1 MITLQTLK
9 WDNCFSYGS
18 GNELNLNDNIVT
30 QILGTN
36 GMGKSSIPLIIE
48 EALYNKNSK
57 GIKKA
62 DIPNRYVNDG
72 YNIYLS
78 FTKDEDRYEITI
90 NRKTSIKVK
99 LEKNGIDISSHT
111 ATNTYKT
118 IQDVL
123 GVDFKTFSQLVYQN
137 TNASL
142 QFLTATDANRKKF
155 LIDLLH
161 LEKYVELFEIF
172 KSASREVSAVSN
184 TIDGK
189 LTTVENW
196 LKNNKLSD
204 TSILPM
210 LNLEIDTSED
220 EKTLSFLTVEI
231 ENISEKNKKIS
242 KNNQYKK
249 LLEAIDIAKI
259 QASSIKEYESYDDLQ
274 EDLGSYNAVASGAL
288 QTIKKLEKLSDK
300 CPTCGQPIDISTE
313 KQMLETAREQAS
325 EAQGKANAIKPIIEE
340 IKRNNRE
347 FENNETNRKNWEDL
361 FRLHDRTLPSSLLDQ
376 QELRSRLDDVQSR
389 LREAKKNLA
398 ELAAENERRTHQ
410 NTRVQVIQEQTAD
423 FQTQLEEYSKEL
435 KENQKLESNL
445 EILKKSFSTN
455 GLLAYKIENLVG
467 ELEELANEYLAELS
481 DGRFTLEFV
490 VSNDKLNVQIT
501 DNGNVVDILAL
512 SSGELARVNTATLIA
527 IRKLMSSISKSKI
540 NILFLDEVINV
551 LDDLGREKLVEVLL
565 REGLNTYIVSHG
577 WSHPLLEKIEV
588 VKHENISKLER

>member
-1 MITLQTLK
+1 MITLRTLK

-18 GNELNLNDNIVT
+18 GNELQLDDNTVT

-72 YNIYLS
+72 YNICLA
-78 FTKDEDRYEITI
+78 FTKDDDRYIITV

-99 LEKNGIDISSHT
+99 LEKNDSDISSHT

-118 IQDVL
+118 LQEVL

-161 LEKYVELFEIF
+161 LEKYVELFEVF
-172 KSASREVSAVSN
+172 KGASREVSSTSA
-184 TIDGK
+184 TIAGK
-189 LTTVENW
+189 LATVEKW
-196 LKNNKLSD
+196 LETNKLSD
-204 TSILPM
+204 TTILPM
-210 LNLEIDTSED
+210 LNLEIDTSND
-220 EKTLSFLTVEI
+220 EKALSSLTAEI
-231 ENISEKNKKIS
+231 ANISEKNKKITT
-242 KNNQYKK
+242 NNQYKM
-249 LLEAIDIAKI
+249 LLDQIDIAAI
-259 QASSIKEYESYDDLQ
+259 QSSEVTQYESYDDLQ
-274 EDLGSYNAVASGAL
+274 EEFGNVKAVAAGAQRTL
-288 QTIKKLEKLSDK
+288 KKLEELKEV
-300 CPTCGQPIDISTE
+300 CPTCKQSIDVSAEKAMIAVEQTKYDEAVETIS
-313 KQMLETAREQAS
+313 S
-325 EAQGKANAIKPIIEE
+325 IKPKILR
-340 IKRNNRE
+340 IKTRNLE
-347 FENNETNRKNWEDL
+347 FERNATAQKDWEDL
-361 FRLHDRTLPSSLLDQ
+361 VRSFDSSLPRVILDK
-376 QELRSRLDDVQSR
+376 QELEEKRALIEESLTEAKR
-389 LREAKKNLA
+389 LRSDNYV
-398 ELAAENERRTHQ
+398 ENERRTRL
-410 NTRVQVIQEQTAD
+410 NTRIQVIQEQTAE
-423 FQTQLEEYSKEL
+423 FVEQQEEYDGKL
-435 KENQKLESNL
+435 LGNQKLEAEL
-445 EILKKSFSTN
+445 DTLKKSFSTN

-540 NILFLDEVINV
+540 NVLFLDEVTNV
-551 LDDLGREKLVEVLL
+551 LDDQGREKLVEVLL
-565 REGLNTYIVSHG
+565 REDMNTYIVSHG

-588 VKHENISKLER
+588 VKDGNISTLEK